1 MRRFIVSSIAAFTF
15 FPSIVYSD
23 WATVPE
29 LESRV
34 LWQLVSEGRAEV
46 VSSVGF
52 GDPSG
57 RHDKQSVFRILKA
70 EESEGNIKWAIKSDG
85 SYRPV
90 MCTEA
95 WEDSYRYIGS
105 SCAIPG
111 CIPDSQKCL
120 DEITKNLS

>member
-1 MRRFIVSSIAAFTF
+1 MRRLIVSSIVAFTF
-15 FPSIVYSD
+15 LPSIVYSD

-57 RHDKQSVFRILKA
+57 RHDKQTVFKILKA
-70 EESEGNIKWAIKSDG
+70 EESEGSIRWAIKSDG

-90 MCTEA
+90 MCTET
-95 WEDSYRYIGS
+95 WVDSYRYIGP

-111 CIPDSQKCL
+111 CIPDSQECL
-120 DEITKNLS
+120 DEITRNLS